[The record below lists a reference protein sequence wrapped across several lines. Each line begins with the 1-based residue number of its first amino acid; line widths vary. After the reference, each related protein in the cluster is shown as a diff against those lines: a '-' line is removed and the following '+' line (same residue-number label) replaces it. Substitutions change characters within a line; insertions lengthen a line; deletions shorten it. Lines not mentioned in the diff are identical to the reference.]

1 MPYDDPSHPAA
12 LSWLRSE
19 AVWGLSLSGIAVAL
33 AATLGVYLAITLLL
47 GVAQRRSRRIAEA
60 RAGAGSGGAGGSGGV
75 ASVVAEVL
83 GGTSQ
88 ALILLVAL
96 LVGVGMLDLAP
107 RWQARVGQLWFI
119 ALALQVAL
127 WGTRAIGIAVR
138 RYEARHLGAPASQ
151 VSASGTLMSW
161 GLRTLLWATIV
172 LAMLA
177 NLGVNITAFVA
188 SLGVGGIAI
197 ALAVQNVLGDL
208 FASLAIAVDK
218 PFEVGDF
225 IVVGSVAGTVQR
237 IGVKTTRI
245 RSLGG
250 EQIVMSNTDLL
261 KQTINNYRYL
271 QERRIVFA
279 FSVSYATTAPQA
291 EAVAQA
297 VRRIIEAQDRVR
309 FDRAHLKAFG
319 ANALEYEVVYIVLD
333 SAYNTYM
340 DVQQA
345 INLALMREMEALGVQ
360 FGVPVRTVHM
370 VPPAADAAP
379 PDAGGTQ
386 DRAGRARH

>member
-1 MPYDDPSHPAA
+1 MPTTDPSTPSLLAWFHD
-12 LSWLRSE
+12 E
-19 AVWGLSLSGIAVAL
+19 TVWGLSLSSITLAL
-33 AATLGVYLAITLLL
+33 AATLGVYLGITLLL
-47 GVAQRRSRRIAEA
+47 GLAQRRSRRIAEA
-60 RAGAGSGGAGGSGGV
+60 RAASGRHGAGRV
-75 ASVVAEVL
+75 AAVVSEVL
-83 GGTSQ
+83 GGTSHL
-88 ALILLVAL
+88 LILLAAL

-127 WGTRAIGIAVR
+127 WGTRAIGIAIR
-138 RYEARHLGAPASQ
+138 RYEERHLGTPSLQ

-225 IVVGSVAGTVQR
+225 IVVGSVAGTVQQ

-271 QERRIVFA
+271 QERRIVFN
-279 FSVSYATTAPQA
+279 FTLSYATTAPQA
-291 EAVAQA
+291 EAVSQA
-297 VRRIIEAQDRVR
+297 VRRIIESHDKVR
-309 FDRAHLKAFG
+309 FDRAHLKGFG
-319 ANALEYEVVYIVLD
+319 VNALEYEVVYIVLD
-333 SAYNTYM
+333 PGYNAYM
-340 DVQQA
+340 DVQQS
-345 INLALMREMEALGVQ
+345 INLAIMRELESVGVQ

-370 VPPAADAAP
+370 VPPTRGEGPAAGAISQEAFP
-379 PDAGGTQ
+379 
-386 DRAGRARH
+386 

>member
-1 MPYDDPSHPAA
+1 MPHDDPSTPSPTL
-12 LSWLRSE
+12 LSWFRDE
-19 AVWGLSLSGIAVAL
+19 AVWGLSLSSIALAVA
-33 AATLGVYLAITLLL
+33 AALGVYLAITLLL
-47 GVAQRRSRRIAEA
+47 GVAQRRSRRIAEG
-60 RAGAGSGGAGGSGGV
+60 RAAAGGGKEGAGGV
-75 ASVVAEVL
+75 AAVVADVL
-83 GGTSQ
+83 GGTSHL
-88 ALILLVAL
+88 LILLVAL

-119 ALALQVAL
+119 ALALQMAL
-127 WGTRAIGIAVR
+127 WGTRAIGIAIR
-138 RYEARHLGAPASQ
+138 RYEARHLGAPSLQ

-161 GLRTLLWATIV
+161 GLRTLLWATIA

-225 IVVGSVAGTVQR
+225 IVVGGVAGTVQR

-250 EQIVMSNTDLL
+250 EQVVMSNTDLL

-271 QERRIVFA
+271 QERRIVFN
-279 FSVSYATTAPQA
+279 FTVSYTTTAPQA

-297 VRRIIEAQDRVR
+297 VRRIIEAQEKVR

-333 SAYNTYM
+333 PGFNAYM
-340 DVQQA
+340 DVQQS
-345 INLALMREMEALGVQ
+345 INLALMRELESLGVQ

-370 VPPAADAAP
+370 VAPAEAALPETPAMPPKES
-379 PDAGGTQ
+379 
-386 DRAGRARH
+386 R

>member
-1 MPYDDPSHPAA
+1 MLNDAPSTATL
-12 LSWLRSE
+12 LSWFRDE
-19 AVWGLSLSGIAVAL
+19 TVWGLSLSSISLAVAS
-33 AATLGVYLAITLLL
+33 ALGVYLGITLLL
-47 GVAQRRSRRIAEA
+47 GLAQRRTRRLAEA
-60 RAGAGSGGAGGSGGV
+60 RAAQGREGAGSV
-75 ASVVAEVL
+75 AAVAAEVL
-83 GGTSQ
+83 GGTSHL
-88 ALILLVAL
+88 LILLVAL

-119 ALALQVAL
+119 ALALQMAL
-127 WGTRAIGIAVR
+127 WGTRAIGIAIR
-138 RYEARHLGAPASQ
+138 RYEAQHLGAPSVQ

-197 ALAVQNVLGDL
+197 ALAVQNLLGDL

-225 IVVGSVAGTVQR
+225 IVVGSVAGTVQQ

-250 EQIVMSNTDLL
+250 EQVVMSNTDLL

-271 QERRIVFA
+271 QERRIVFT
-279 FSVSYATTAPQA
+279 FSVSYATTAAQA

-297 VRRIIEAQDRVR
+297 VQRIIEAQDKVR
-309 FDRAHLKAFG
+309 FDRAHLKGFG
-319 ANALEYEVVYIVLD
+319 ANALDYEVVYIVLD
-333 SAYNTYM
+333 AGYNAYM

-345 INLALMREMEALGVQ
+345 INLAILRELGTLGVQ
-360 FGVPVRTVHM
+360 FGVPVRQVQM
-370 VPPAADAAP
+370 VSPARADVP
-379 PDAGGTQ
+379 EAGGSSQ
-386 DRAGRARH
+386 EVSP